1 MSDYKIRFK
10 DESFNEPRI
19 KSGDLKITIRQ
30 DKLKILKNK
39 VNLSSNTFFSNQ
51 IQKNHLNHSGDDN
64 RGQKLNV
71 NHSGDDNRG
80 QKLNV
85 NHSGYDNR
93 GQKLNVNHSGYDN
106 RDQFINE
113 DFPNKDRVI
122 SHKKD
127 NNRIGLNKNQ
137 YDSENFKQ
145 NPSVNEPRKNF
156 KNQVATITEYSNKFI
171 NESHRLLN
179 ESVGNDEAQSLY
191 GDIKKNTNISY
202 QYSKRSFRHIND
214 LSNKTNSNISYAQNG
229 SKLAQRVRQITKK
242 KQLQIQHSI
251 KSYYQYF
258 STGKALFKKNSLKN
272 VISFISSNPYMLC
285 AIAVILVVIL
295 LVPIAML
302 SVATPTVISIQTEEE
317 IMSDFHLFVS
327 ELDYELKNYIIIES
341 MAEDENAVI
350 KIDNIST
357 NSFDLMA
364 YFSTQISPFKMKD
377 VENQV
382 RQIHN
387 ELYQVEKR
395 TIDGRLY
402 VNVISKSVHDY
413 ITLNKTSLFAKGS
426 YDNYLVYRQYGT
438 LIYQGEISHPYDVS
452 YAFSSTFGYRRHPL
466 TSVKDL
472 HTGLDIPQ
480 VENTPINAVMD
491 GVVTKVGYDED
502 GYGNYVVISNGDV
515 ETLYGHCN
523 SILVTKGQP
532 VSIGD
537 KIALTGSTGA
547 STGSHLHLEYKKNGK
562 YLNPEYYLPVLN

>member
-1 MSDYKIRFK
+1 
-10 DESFNEPRI
+10 
-19 KSGDLKITIRQ
+19 
-30 DKLKILKNK
+30 
-39 VNLSSNTFFSNQ
+39 
-51 IQKNHLNHSGDDN
+51 
-64 RGQKLNV
+64 
-71 NHSGDDNRG
+71 
-80 QKLNV
+80 
-85 NHSGYDNR
+85 
-93 GQKLNVNHSGYDN
+93 
-106 RDQFINE
+106 
-113 DFPNKDRVI
+113 
-122 SHKKD
+122 
-127 NNRIGLNKNQ
+127 
-137 YDSENFKQ
+137 
-145 NPSVNEPRKNF
+145 
-156 KNQVATITEYSNKFI
+156 
-171 NESHRLLN
+171 
-179 ESVGNDEAQSLY
+179 
-191 GDIKKNTNISY
+191 
-202 QYSKRSFRHIND
+202 
-214 LSNKTNSNISYAQNG
+214 
-229 SKLAQRVRQITKK
+229 
-242 KQLQIQHSI
+242 
-251 KSYYQYF
+251 
-258 STGKALFKKNSLKN
+258 
-272 VISFISSNPYMLC
+272 
-285 AIAVILVVIL
+285 
-295 LVPIAML
+295 
-302 SVATPTVISIQTEEE
+302 
-317 IMSDFHLFVS
+317 
-327 ELDYELKNYIIIES
+327 
-341 MAEDENAVI
+341 
-350 KIDNIST
+350 
-357 NSFDLMA
+357 MA